1 MNKQIKRIGL
11 LPALALTLALG
22 GVAVAGLARSR
33 AGAPTA
39 GARPEV
45 KVTLTGTVE
54 RGGERLALDKA
65 EAVKPGEILDWH
77 ITSANEGTGAA
88 SEYKTVGMIPEG
100 TAFVAGSAAAE
111 GGSTVTYS
119 IDGGKT
125 FSTQPIIEERQPD
138 GSVKRVPAPVS
149 MYTQVRYEWK
159 DDLAAGGRLNAS
171 YKVRV
176 K

>member
-11 LPALALTLALG
+11 LPVLALIIALG
-22 GVAVAGLARSR
+22 GVAAAGLARSR
-33 AGAPTA
+33 SGVAS
-39 GARPEV
+39 ARPEV
-45 KVTLTGTVE
+45 KVVLTGTVE
-54 RGGERLALDKA
+54 RGGEQLTLDKA
-65 EAVKPGEILDWH
+65 DAVKPGEILDWR
-77 ITSANEGTGAA
+77 IISTNEGTGAA
-88 SEYKTVGMIPEG
+88 SEYKAVGRIPEG
-100 TAFVAGSAAAE
+100 TTFVAGSAAGE
-111 GGSTVTYS
+111 NGSTVTFS

-125 FSTQPIIEERQPD
+125 FSTQPIIEERQAD
-138 GSVKRVPAPVS
+138 GTVKRMPAPVS